1 MTVTVVTG
9 AASGMGRSCVDV
21 LQGTTDHM
29 VAVDVQPTEIEG
41 AVGVVCDITDRDS
54 IAALVDRVQE
64 LGPLRALAHAAG
76 VSPTMADA
84 RRVFEVDL
92 VGTQLVLDAFEPLV
106 VAGSAAVCWASSA
119 AYQLAPYATPE
130 LDAIIDDPLAADFLD
145 RATSE
150 INDSGIA
157 YSLAKRGVIRAVARA
172 AVTWGRR
179 GGRVNSI
186 SPGLIDT
193 PMGRQEFEQQPIM
206 QTMLDHTPLG
216 REGLPAEITSVA
228 QFLLSDASSF
238 VNGIDILVDGGM
250 MPGMAGATWSAG

>member
-9 AASGMGRSCVDV
+9 AASGMGRACVDV
-21 LQGTTDHM
+21 LQGTSDHI
-29 VAVDVQPTEIEG
+29 VAVDVRPTEIDG
-41 AVGVVCDITDRDS
+41 TVGVVCDITDPDS
-54 IAALVDRVQE
+54 IAALVARVQE
-64 LGPLRALAHAAG
+64 LGELGALAHAAG

-92 VGTQLVLDAFEPLV
+92 VGTQLILDGFAALALPG
-106 VAGSAAVCWASSA
+106 AAAVCWASSA

-130 LDAIIDDPLAADFLD
+130 LDALIDNPLAPDFLD
-145 RATSE
+145 RATNE
-150 INDSGIA
+150 ITDSGIA
-157 YSLAKRGVIRAVARA
+157 YSLSKRGVIRAVARA

-206 QTMLDHTPLG
+206 QTMLDNTPLG
-216 REGLPAEITSVA
+216 REGLPAEVTAVA
-228 QFLLSDASSF
+228 QFLLSDAASF

-250 MPGMAGATWSAG
+250 MPGMAAAT

>member
-21 LQGTTDHM
+21 LRGTTDHV
-29 VAVDVQPTEIEG
+29 VAVDVRPTEIEG
-41 AVGVVCDITDRDS
+41 TIGVVCDITDPDS
-54 IAALVDRVQE
+54 IASLVARVQE
-64 LGPLRALAHAAG
+64 LGELRALAHAAG

-92 VGTQLVLDAFEPLV
+92 VGTQLVLDAFVPLV
-106 VAGSAAVCWASSA
+106 VPGAAAVCWASSA
-119 AYQLAPYATPE
+119 AYQIAPHATPE
-130 LDAIIDDPLAADFLD
+130 LDALVDDLLAPDFLD

-150 INDSGIA
+150 INDSGLA

-206 QTMLDHTPLG
+206 QTMLDNTPLG
-216 REGLPAEITSVA
+216 REGRPDEVTAVA
-228 QFLLSDASSF
+228 QFLLSDAASF
-238 VNGIDILVDGGM
+238 VNGIDVLVDGGM
-250 MPGMAGATWSAG
+250 MPGMAAAT

>member
-21 LQGTTDHM
+21 LQGTTEQM
-29 VAVDVQPTEIEG
+29 VAVDVRPTEIDG
-41 AVGVVCDITDRDS
+41 AISVVCDITDPES
-54 IAALVDRVQE
+54 IAALVARVQE

-92 VGTQLVLDAFEPLV
+92 VGTQLVLDAFEPLAV
-106 VAGSAAVCWASSA
+106 PGSAAVCWASSA
-119 AYQLAPYATPE
+119 AYQIAPFATSE
-130 LDAIIDDPLAADFLD
+130 LDALVDDPLASDFLD

-150 INDSGIA
+150 IDNSGLA

-172 AVTWGRR
+172 AVSWGRR

-206 QTMLDHTPLG
+206 QTMLDNTPLG
-216 REGLPAEITSVA
+216 REGRPDEVTAVA
-228 QFLLSDASSF
+228 QFLLSDAASF

-250 MPGMAGATWSAG
+250 IPGMA

>member
-1 MTVTVVTG
+1 M
-9 AASGMGRSCVDV
+9 C
-21 LQGTTDHM
+21 LQGTTDQM
-29 VAVDVQPTEIEG
+29 VAVDVRPTEIDG
-41 AVGVVCDITDRDS
+41 AISVVCDITDPAS
-54 IAALVDRVQE
+54 IAALVARVQE

-92 VGTQLVLDAFEPLV
+92 VGTQLVLDAFEPLAV
-106 VAGSAAVCWASSA
+106 PGSAAVCWASSA
-119 AYQLAPYATPE
+119 AYQIVPFATPE
-130 LDAIIDDPLAADFLD
+130 LDALVDDPLASDFLD

-150 INDSGIA
+150 IDNSGLA

-172 AVTWGRR
+172 AVSWGRR

-206 QTMLDHTPLG
+206 QTMLDNTPLG
-216 REGLPAEITSVA
+216 REGRPDEVTAVA
-228 QFLLSDASSF
+228 QFLLSDAASF

-250 MPGMAGATWSAG
+250 IPGMA